1 MNATIAVATGDY
13 AQPLSADTV
22 RIERTLPGPIER
34 VWAYLVDP
42 ALRALWLATGDIEP
56 RVGGR
61 VEHVWHNNALTDN
74 DDPAPQKYAHIA
86 EEARMQGRVTVF
98 DPPRTLA
105 YTWGEV
111 EAESSEVRYELTA
124 QGDDVRLV
132 LTHRRLASRVVML
145 SVAAGWHTHLDILV
159 ARLEGSTPEG
169 FWRRH
174 TRLESEYDK
183 RLPGA

>member
-1 MNATIAVATGDY
+1 MNATIAVAAGDY

-42 ALRALWLATGDIEP
+42 ELRALWLATGDIEP

-61 VEHVWHNNALTDN
+61 VEHVWHNNALTQG

-86 EEARMQGRVTVF
+86 DEARMQGRVTAF
-98 DPPRTLA
+98 DPPNTLG
-105 YTWGEV
+105 YTWGEDPST
-111 EAESSEVRYELTA
+111 ASEVRYELTP

-132 LTHRRLASRVVML
+132 LTHRRLSAEQIN
-145 SVAAGWHTHLDILV
+145 SVAAGWHTHLDILI
-159 ARLEGSTPEG
+159 ARLSNTEPEG
-169 FWRRH
+169 FWRQH
-174 TRLESEYDK
+174 TRLEREYAQ
-183 RLPGA
+183 RLSGV

>member
-1 MNATIAVATGDY
+1 MNSPYAV
-13 AQPLSADTV
+13 PLSSDTV
-22 RIERTLPGPIER
+22 RIERTLPGPIDR
-34 VWAYLVDP
+34 VWRYLVDSD
-42 ALRALWLATGDIEP
+42 LRAQWLASGEIEP

-61 VEHVWHNNALTDN
+61 VEHVWHNNALTEN
-74 DDPAPQKYAHIA
+74 DDPAPPKYAKIA
-86 EEARMQGRVTVF
+86 EEARMQGRVTAF

-111 EAESSEVRYELTA
+111 EAESSEVRYELMP

-132 LTHRRLASRVVML
+132 LTHRRLASRAMML

-159 ARLEGSTPEG
+159 ARLTDTVPEG

-174 TRLESEYDK
+174 TRLEREYEQ